1 MNHKQRAHFHF
12 TSEGVGDVSRDDP
25 AQLVP
30 TTAEDYPGVVYDF
43 PQQVIKLRIGKVIEG
58 PGRKSKFDYQF
69 ITPAVTRGKVVPVK
83 DTRTAQCIP
92 TCPDCC
98 QPKTPKRKN

>member
-12 TSEGVGDVSRDDP
+12 TSQGVGDVSRDDP
-25 AQLVP
+25 SHLVP
-30 TTAEDYPGVVYDF
+30 TTAEDYHGVVYDY
-43 PQQVIKLRIGKVIEG
+43 PQQVIKLRIGKVIEQ

-69 ITPAVTRGKVVPVK
+69 ITPAVTRGKVIPVQ
-83 DTRTAQCIP
+83 DIHTVQCVP

-98 QPKTPKRKN
+98 PSKSPKRKT